1 MIGFLSR
8 LFLFLILIYLV
19 ARTFF
24 KKSRSRMRRGA
35 RGELVEMKKDEV
47 CGTFVP
53 ENQALTC
60 HHDGELRYF
69 CSKECR
75 DKFLKSGL

>member
-1 MIGFLSR
+1 MIAFLTR
-8 LFLFLILIYLV
+8 LLLFLVLIYLAV
-19 ARTFF
+19 KAIF
-24 KKSRSRMRRGA
+24 KKSKSRPRNRSK
-35 RGELVEMKKDEV
+35 GELVEMKKDQI

-60 HHDGELRYF
+60 HHQGELHYF

-75 DKFLKSGL
+75 DRFLKSGH